1 MPWKIVLVMIAALAA
16 SICTLGAG
24 SDFALE
30 IFGNANMDDTIDE
43 RDIQYLE
50 GIIEGSSETTKFADA
65 NLDGEINQNDK
76 ELIEEI
82 IKNEE
87 KEITIIDDL
96 GKTVTIQ
103 LPLERV
109 ILFQHNMCLYETL
122 RAFNVDDR
130 VIGCTDYFVNLSS
143 NWDSSYVY
151 FPKLA
156 EAENIGSVSEPDKE
170 KVVSLK
176 PNVILTDG
184 LAPSIDS
191 SNELLGV
198 PVISMDVRM
207 NTLEKNTRKY
217 GYIFN
222 EREKAEEYISWWKN
236 WEQVLDKSLAGL
248 SDEDK
253 PLILLKTFNSPTT
266 ENYKIVGKSNMRAD
280 PIRKAGGRNLGD
292 YSAVNGTT
300 FEPDL
305 EWILKQNPSN
315 VLLIAGNRYMGYDVH
330 NTTSIEQLRESFMN
344 NPKYSSLDAVKNG
357 NVYMISEFI
366 SIGGANGLLAA
377 LYHAKQFHPDLFTD
391 LDPTAIHQEYIDR
404 FQSVHY
410 NIKDNNGTFVYPQ

>member
-1 MPWKIVLVMIAALAA
+1 MLIALAA
-16 SICTLGAG
+16 SICTFGAG
-24 SDFALE
+24 SNFALE

-43 RDIQYLE
+43 KDIKYLE
-50 GIIEGSSETTKFADA
+50 SIINGSSHTTEFADV

-76 ELIEEI
+76 ELMEKIIEDD
-82 IKNEE
+82 EE
-87 KEITIIDDL
+87 EITIIDDL
-96 GKTVTIQ
+96 GKTVTIRR
-103 LPLERV
+103 PIERI
-109 ILFQHNMCLYETL
+109 ILLQHNMCLYETL
-122 RAFNVDDR
+122 RALNVENK

-176 PNVILTDG
+176 PDVILTDG
-184 LAPSIDS
+184 LAPSIDL

-207 NTLEKNTRKY
+207 NTLEKNTKKY
-217 GYIFN
+217 GYIFD
-222 EREKAEEYISWWKN
+222 EREKADEYISWWKN
-236 WEQVLDKSLAGL
+236 WEQVLDESLAGL
-248 SDEDK
+248 SDEDR
-253 PLILLKTFNSPTT
+253 PLVLLKTFNSPTT

-280 PIRKAGGRNLGD
+280 PIRKAGARNLGD

-305 EWILKQNPSN
+305 EWILKQNPSKI
-315 VLLIAGNRYMGYDVH
+315 LLITGNRYMGYDVH
-330 NTTSIEQLRESFMN
+330 NTSEVEQLRESFMN
-344 NPKYSSLDAVKNG
+344 NPKYSALDAAKSG

-377 LYHAKQFHPDLFTD
+377 VYHAKQFHPDLFMD
-391 LDPTAIHQEYIDR
+391 LDPTAVHQEYIDR
-404 FQSVHY
+404 FQDVHY
-410 NIKDNNGTFVYPQ
+410 DIKENNGTFVYPR